1 MGKGN
6 RTQNE
11 RAESVLAAA
20 GAQTKKKK
28 APMPTWVGTLIV
40 VSVLVL
46 LILFATFCILRS
58 QGVFARG
65 KIIAR
70 TENYKVSVP
79 MMSYMV
85 YTEYQNWVQ
94 NYKNTGYMQYIK
106 GSGGDA
112 LNTSKPLRSQNYSVV
127 TDEKTGTTTTT
138 TWFTYFAKQ
147 AATDVE
153 QILRMC
159 ELARARGVELSAD
172 ELAEIDT
179 SIQLMALY
187 AKAYG
192 YTTSAYIAS
201 MYGQGVNAKD
211 VRKMMELSTLAGKYA
226 DMINDELKAAITENR
241 VNEAYEADKKTYDI
255 AIDYL
260 GYAFSATFK
269 AEGATEETLQKYKDL
284 QAKYKGWVE
293 NLKTIE
299 DPDTLFTT
307 LTGYVEEYSRDL
319 KKESDVADMVAEIQ
333 KINYEKPDSSDEHD
347 DWLFNKETP
356 RATGEFTTFT
366 DEKAGWD
373 EADEKY
379 VGATSTYSYY
389 RVLRAVHRND
399 GAVRSVGHILFKS
412 KTYDGLTTA
421 EKLSGTPKILAQRIL
436 DRGEAVTAKAM
447 GHELIAY
454 LKEEGK
460 LTEHKDGEATY
471 YTIQKDVFE
480 EFGAMTEDSNIFYE
494 DVKKGDMVKSFE
506 AWLFSDKRHENEISY
521 PDAVESTHGAH
532 VMFYTGNERQAWYA
546 AVETDVLK
554 KDSEKWYENAK
565 SAVDVTFKDYWD
577 KIS

>member
-94 NYKNTGYMQYIK
+94 NYQNTGYMQYIK

-179 SIQLMALY
+179 SIQLMGLY
-187 AKAYG
+187 AQAYG
-192 YTTSAYIAS
+192 YTTNAYIAS

-211 VRKMMELSTLAGKYA
+211 VRKMMELSTLASKYA

-319 KKESDVADMVAEIQ
+319 QKESDVADMVAEIQ

-373 EADEKY
+373 EADENMS
-379 VGATSTYSYY
+379 APPPPTAITACSAPFT
-389 RVLRAVHRND
+389 A
-399 GAVRSVGHILFKS
+399 
-412 KTYDGLTTA
+412 TTA
-421 EKLSGTPKILAQRIL
+421 PCAASVISSSRARPT
-436 DRGEAVTAKAM
+436 TA
-447 GHELIAY
+447 
-454 LKEEGK
+454 
-460 LTEHKDGEATY
+460 
-471 YTIQKDVFE
+471 
-480 EFGAMTEDSNIFYE
+480 
-494 DVKKGDMVKSFE
+494 
-506 AWLFSDKRHENEISY
+506 
-521 PDAVESTHGAH
+521 
-532 VMFYTGNERQAWYA
+532 
-546 AVETDVLK
+546 
-554 KDSEKWYENAK
+554 
-565 SAVDVTFKDYWD
+565 
-577 KIS
+577 